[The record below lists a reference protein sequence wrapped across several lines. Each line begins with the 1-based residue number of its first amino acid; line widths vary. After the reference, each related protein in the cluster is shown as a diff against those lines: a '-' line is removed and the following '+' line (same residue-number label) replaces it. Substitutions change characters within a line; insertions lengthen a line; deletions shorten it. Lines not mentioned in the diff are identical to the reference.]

1 MDQINLNA
9 PSGEASVAS
18 KDVGPGIG
26 ENFHE
31 YNALFQHFGLDGMG
45 DKQNPRYQQA
55 LGRIWTYAKSV
66 APSKDKDS
74 VLFEVIRLGHRLG
87 SPSVGQKPY
96 AKMEMFAREWLKV
109 REGEQ
114 RLKELEAS
122 PD

>member
-1 MDQINLNA
+1 METVALTP
-9 PSGEASVAS
+9 PSPTSS
-18 KDVGPGIG
+18 STIKDVGPGIG

-31 YNALFQHFGLDGMG
+31 YNALFDHLGLDGKG
-45 DKQNPRYQQA
+45 DKQNPRYQEA
-55 LGRIWTYAKSV
+55 LSRIWAYAKAV

-74 VLFEVIRLGHRLG
+74 ILFEVSRLSHRLG

-114 RLKELEAS
+114 RLQELEAN